1 MILYRVS
8 AAAVTLLRQGGTPA
22 GRTSG
27 WYSARGRVSMINP
40 LPVVVI
46 LTLAAAQAQT
56 GAMDGVRPRA
66 APAERP
72 AVLMLSVDDPS
83 RPWTQLVTQG
93 FHDVVQAAP
102 EPPIVYHEYFDVTR
116 FGEADYDDDFRAW
129 LRRKYRDKH
138 VDLLVIPGQ
147 ESVEFLARGRGE
159 PWPGVPV
166 LYAEFGELTI
176 DISESLPGA
185 TGVILQDHV
194 GLVLE
199 TIKRLLPDTE
209 RVVLLHGASDTERAR
224 FAGFAPLVRAA
235 NLEPIDLGSLSMEGL
250 QQRVAHLPE
259 RTVMLLLAIV
269 VDGAGRSLPPRRP
282 CELIAAVANRPLFSP
297 YRIDFGCGLVGG
309 PMVDFQL
316 GGRALGEATLKRLRG
331 QSAPTV
337 TMVPAA
343 RHAPFVYDARQL
355 ERWGISEGRLPAGST
370 VLFRRPNLWRDHRP
384 EVMGALVVGAVQ
396 TLLIIGLLVERKRR
410 HAAERDARRHLA
422 TAAHLD
428 RRAVAG
434 ELAAALTHEL
444 NQPLG
449 AIVHNAEAAELML
462 NSGSLAPEELR
473 EILAD
478 IRKDDKRA
486 AEIIRKMRDLLRK
499 QELTLRPL
507 DINELVAET
516 ADLIAPE
523 LSVRDVT
530 LDVRPARGLPD
541 APGDRIHLQQV
552 LLNVLLN
559 SLQAV
564 ASQPANSRRIMIQTG
579 YRDGHVEVT
588 VIDSG
593 VGFAPDQL
601 SRIFEPFFTTK
612 ADGLGVGLSIT
623 QTIIEAHGGEIS
635 AENNVGRSGAT
646 VRFRLPSS
654 APGEA

>member
-1 MILYRVS
+1 M
-8 AAAVTLLRQGGTPA
+8 T
-22 GRTSG
+22 
-27 WYSARGRVSMINP
+27 NP
-40 LPVVVI
+40 IPVVII
-46 LTLAAAQAQT
+46 LTLVAAPALAD
-56 GAMDGVRPRA
+56 AMDSVPPRA

-116 FGEADYDDDFRAW
+116 FGESGYDEGFREW
-129 LRRKYRDKH
+129 LRRKYRNTR
-138 VDLLVIPGQ
+138 VDLLVVRGQ
-147 ESVEFLARGRGE
+147 ESVEFLARARGE

-166 LYAEFGELTI
+166 LYGEFGGLTI

-185 TGVILQDHV
+185 TGVVLQSHV
-194 GLVLE
+194 ALVLE
-199 TIKRLLPDTE
+199 TIKRLLPETE

-224 FAGFAPLVRAA
+224 FAGYAPLVRAA
-235 NLEPIDLGSLSMEGL
+235 NLEPIDLGSLSMEDL

-282 CELIAAVANRPLFSP
+282 CELIAAAANRPLFSP
-297 YRIDFGCGLVGG
+297 YRIDLGCGIVGG
-309 PMVDFQL
+309 PMVDFKL
-316 GGRALGEATLKRLRG
+316 GGRALGEVTLKRLRG
-331 QSAPTV
+331 QSAPAV

-355 ERWGISEGRLPAGST
+355 ERWGIPEGRLPAGST
-370 VLFRRPNLWRDHRP
+370 VLFRRSNLWRDHRP
-384 EVMGALVVGAVQ
+384 EVTGALVIGAVQ
-396 TLLIIGLLVERKRR
+396 TLLIVGLLVERRRR
-410 HAAERDARRHLA
+410 HAAEREARRHLA

-434 ELAAALTHEL
+434 ELAASLTHEL

-478 IRKDDKRA
+478 IRKDDRRA
-486 AEIIRKMRDLLRK
+486 ADIIRKMRDLLRK

-507 DINELVAET
+507 DVNELVAET
-516 ADLIAPE
+516 AELIAPE
-523 LSVRDVT
+523 VAVRGIT
-530 LDVRPARGLPD
+530 LDMRLTRGLPE
-541 APGDRIHLQQV
+541 AAGDRIHLQQV

-564 ASQPANSRRIMIQTG
+564 APQPASSRRIMVQTG
-579 YRDGHVEVT
+579 YRDRHVEVA
-588 VIDSG
+588 VIDTG
-593 VGFAPDQL
+593 VGIARDQL
-601 SRIFEPFFTTK
+601 PRIFEPFFTTK
-612 ADGLGVGLSIT
+612 GDGLGVGLSIA

-646 VRFRLPSS
+646 VRFRLPSG
-654 APGEA
+654 AHGEA